1 VVDLSAPPA
10 LATAT
15 ASQLG
20 ARLSSVDDLAAAG
33 ATAPSPQLLAR
44 LDGLVDATF
53 AEHVE
58 WLDREPRRSAARA
71 LAGRAAAAREA
82 ELDDLWRRIPDLDA
96 AARSEV
102 ERMAE
107 RLSDRLLARALERL
121 GGDAD
126 GRHGQA
132 ARELFGL

>member
-1 VVDLSAPPA
+1 VE
-10 LATAT
+10 
-15 ASQLG
+15 LG
-20 ARLSSVDDLAAAG
+20 ARLTSVDDLAAAG
-33 ATAPSPQLLAR
+33 ATAPSPQLVAR
-44 LDGLVDATF
+44 LDDLVDTTF

-71 LAGRAAAAREA
+71 LAARAAAAREA
-82 ELDDLWRRIPDLDA
+82 ELDDLWRRIPALDA

-126 GRHGQA
+126 GRHGRA